1 MIRRRKTSSHRKPL
15 PAVALR
21 HGRIEMEGTAKQAI
35 ETGRTR
41 LVIAGAIFA
50 LAFAT
55 VGARLIDLAILID
68 GNEPRIAHSPV
79 IERFTTERADIRDR
93 NDELLATSL
102 ITASLY
108 ADPALVLDVD
118 EAARDL
124 AMVLPELSEASIR
137 AKLSTKGRFVWLR
150 RNLTPRQVY
159 DVNRLGLPG
168 LAFQREERR
177 VYPHGSL
184 ASHILGFTNID
195 NRGLA
200 GAERQFDDILIG
212 GSRPLNLS
220 LDLRV
225 QYVLEEELA
234 AAQQEFSAIGAAGI
248 VMDVVTGEVL
258 AMASLPGFDPNHP
271 VDGAD
276 DTRFNR
282 ATLGVYEMGSTFKIF
297 TTAMALDA
305 GTVTMRGGYDATNPI
320 RVARFTISD
329 FHAKK
334 RWLSVPEIFMYS
346 SNIGAAKMALDVGSE
361 GQEAFLRGLGLL
373 TPSSIELPEVGAPML
388 PSPWREI
395 NTMTVSFGHGVAV
408 SPIQLAS
415 AVSTVVNGGL
425 AVPATILKR
434 APNDPIPVRRAISAE
449 TSENMRRLLRLV
461 VTEGTGKNAEAQG
474 YLVGGKT
481 GTAEKLGAH
490 GGYQRRALLSSFV
503 GAFPMNNPRYVVLA
517 ILDEPKGTK
526 ATYGYATGGWVAA
539 PVVGKVVTRIASV
552 IGVNPLDENAPEIRE
567 AFAVELN
574 PRGTTLASY

>member
-1 MIRRRKTSSHRKPL
+1 MSRRRKSTSPRKPL
-15 PAVALR
+15 PAVVIR
-21 HGRIEMEGTAKQAI
+21 HGRIQMEGAAKLAI

-55 VGARLIDLAILID
+55 VCARLVDLAMLTD
-68 GNEPRIAHSPV
+68 GNEPRIAQAQV
-79 IERFTTERADIRDR
+79 AERFSMGRADIRDR
-93 NDELLATSL
+93 NGELLATSL
-102 ITASLY
+102 TTASLY

-118 EAARDL
+118 EAARKL
-124 AMVLPELSEASIR
+124 AIALPDLSEATIR
-137 AKLSTKGRFVWLR
+137 AKLSTEGRFVWLR
-150 RNLTPRQVY
+150 RNLAPRQVY
-159 DVNRLGLPG
+159 EINRLGLPG
-168 LAFQREERR
+168 LAFQREEHR

-195 NRGLA
+195 NSGLA
-200 GAERQFDDILIG
+200 GVERQFDDSLT
-212 GSRPLNLS
+212 GSRKPLDLS
-220 LDLRV
+220 LDLRI
-225 QYVLEEELA
+225 QYILEEELA

-248 VMDVVTGEVL
+248 VMDVMTGEVL
-258 AMASLPGFDPNHP
+258 AMASLPGFDPNHA
-271 VDGAD
+271 GAAPD
-276 DTRFNR
+276 DTRFSR

-329 FHAKK
+329 YHAKR

-361 GQEAFLRGLGLL
+361 GQRAFLHGLGLL
-373 TPSSIELPEVGAPML
+373 TPSSIELPEVGAPMT

-408 SPIQLAS
+408 SPVQVAS

-425 AVPATILKR
+425 ALPATILKR
-434 APNDPIPVRRAISAE
+434 APNDPIPARRAVSAE

-461 VTEGTGKNAEAQG
+461 VTDGTGKNATAAG

-481 GTAEKLGAH
+481 GTAEKPGSG
-490 GGYQRRALLSSFV
+490 GGYQSRALLSSFV
-503 GAFPMNNPRYVVLA
+503 GAFPMSDPRYVVLA
-517 ILDEPKGTK
+517 VLDEPKGTK
-526 ATYGYATGGWVAA
+526 RTHGYATGGWVAA
-539 PVVGKVVTRIASV
+539 PVVGKVITRMASLVGVT
-552 IGVNPLDENAPEIRE
+552 PMDENAPEIRE
-567 AFAVELN
+567 AFAVDLN